1 MATSYLSESVEV
13 DRKSV
18 IASAYSLRCK
28 MSQVLLD
35 IASGSV
41 KLSDL
46 LKEDS
51 VDTVDTVDTFDTF
64 DTFDTVETF
73 SAAIKRLYLVKAL
86 EAFQH
91 VGKVKARRLMAD
103 LEITEKRRIE
113 SLTINERQALL
124 EKFETFI

>member
-51 VDTVDTVDTFDTF
+51 VDTVDTVDTFDT
-64 DTFDTVETF
+64 VETF

-103 LEITEKRRIE
+103 LAITEKRRIE

>member
-18 IASAYSLRCK
+18 IANAYSLRCE

-35 IASGSV
+35 IANGNLN
-41 KLSDL
+41 LSDVL
-46 LKEDS
+46 IKNADHEA
-51 VDTVDTVDTFDTF
+51 T
-64 DTFDTVETF
+64 
-73 SAAIKRLYLVKAL
+73 KRLYVVKAL
-86 EAFQH
+86 EAIQS

-113 SLTINERQALL
+113 SLSNSERQALL
-124 EKFETFI
+124 EKFKTFI

>member
-51 VDTVDTVDTFDTF
+51 VDTVDTV

>member
-64 DTFDTVETF
+64 DTVETF

-86 EAFQH
+86 EAFRH

-113 SLTINERQALL
+113 SLTINERQALF

>member
-51 VDTVDTVDTFDTF
+51 VDTVDTVDTFDT
-64 DTFDTVETF
+64 VETF
-73 SAAIKRLYLVKAL
+73 SAAIKRLYIVKAL

-91 VGKVKARRLMAD
+91 VGKVKARRLMAA
-103 LEITEKRRIE
+103 LEITEKRIIE

>member
-51 VDTVDTVDTFDTF
+51 VDTVDTVDTFDT
-64 DTFDTVETF
+64 VETF
-73 SAAIKRLYLVKAL
+73 SAAIKRLYIVKAL

>member
-18 IASAYSLRCK
+18 IANAYSLRCE

-35 IASGSV
+35 IASGGRN
-41 KLSDL
+41 LSDL

-51 VDTVDTVDTFDTF
+51 VDTA
-64 DTFDTVETF
+64 EII
-73 SAAIKRLYLVKAL
+73 SAATKRLYLVKAL

-91 VGKVKARRLMAD
+91 IGKVKARRLMAE
-103 LEITEKRRIE
+103 LAITEKRRIE
-113 SLTINERQALL
+113 SLSTNERQALL
-124 EKFETFI
+124 KKFESFI

>member
-51 VDTVDTVDTFDTF
+51 VDTVDTVDTFDT
-64 DTFDTVETF
+64 VETF
-73 SAAIKRLYLVKAL
+73 SAAIKRLYIVKAL

-91 VGKVKARRLMAD
+91 VGKVKARRLMAA

>member
-51 VDTVDTVDTFDTF
+51 VDTVDTVDTFDT
-64 DTFDTVETF
+64 VETF
-73 SAAIKRLYLVKAL
+73 STAIKRLYLVKAL
-86 EAFQH
+86 EAFRH
-91 VGKVKARRLMAD
+91 VGKVKARRLMAA

-113 SLTINERQALL
+113 SLTINERQALF

>member
-1 MATSYLSESVEV
+1 MASSYLSESVEV

-51 VDTVDTVDTFDTF
+51 VDTVDTVDTFDT
-64 DTFDTVETF
+64 VETF

-86 EAFQH
+86 EAFRH

>member
-18 IASAYSLRCK
+18 IASAYSLRCE

-51 VDTVDTVDTFDTF
+51 VDTVDTVDTFDT
-64 DTFDTVETF
+64 VETF
-73 SAAIKRLYLVKAL
+73 SAAIKRLYIVKAL

-124 EKFETFI
+124 EKFETII

>member
-51 VDTVDTVDTFDTF
+51 VDTVDTVDTFDT
-64 DTFDTVETF
+64 VETF
-73 SAAIKRLYLVKAL
+73 STAIKRLYLVKAL
-86 EAFQH
+86 EAFRH

>member
-51 VDTVDTVDTFDTF
+51 VDTVDTVDTFDT
-64 DTFDTVETF
+64 VETF
-73 SAAIKRLYLVKAL
+73 STAIKRLYLVKAL
-86 EAFQH
+86 EAFRH
-91 VGKVKARRLMAD
+91 VGKVKARRLMAA

>member
-51 VDTVDTVDTFDTF
+51 VDTVDTVDTFDT
-64 DTFDTVETF
+64 VETF

-86 EAFQH
+86 EAFRH

-113 SLTINERQALL
+113 SLTINERQALF

>member
-18 IASAYSLRCK
+18 IASAYSLRCE

-51 VDTVDTVDTFDTF
+51 VDTVDTV

>member
-51 VDTVDTVDTFDTF
+51 VDTVDTVDTFDT
-64 DTFDTVETF
+64 VETF

-86 EAFQH
+86 EAFRH